1 MRRLSSVFAFATLAA
16 ALLVPTTTYAQQ
28 SVNFYIGGF
37 APSVDTH
44 SHDEN
49 VISNNLDF
57 LAFNVNDFNGVTY
70 AGKYLLGVGKWLDAG
85 LGVGYSSR
93 PCRACTPT

>member
-1 MRRLSSVFAFATLAA
+1 MRRLSSVFAFATLSA

-37 APSVDTH
+37 APSVGTH

-70 AGKYLLGVGKWLDAG
+70 GGEYLVGVGEWLDAG
-85 LGVGYSSR
+85 LGVGYYQQTVPSVY
-93 PCRACTPT
+93 